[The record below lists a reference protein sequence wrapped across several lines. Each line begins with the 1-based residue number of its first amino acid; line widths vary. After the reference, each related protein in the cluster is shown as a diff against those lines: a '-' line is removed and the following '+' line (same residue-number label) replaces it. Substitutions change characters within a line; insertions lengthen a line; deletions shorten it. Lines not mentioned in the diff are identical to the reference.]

1 MSYQLRTIRASQFNP
16 NLAQWLDFGAHPS
29 LGEDLSRRPH
39 TGSASKRSPRYDLR
53 QTPSHIEIKLAMP
66 GVPPEALEVTLE
78 RRRLTVSGQL
88 KADAPDASSQWLH
101 QGLSQAHFEKVFDLA
116 EDADPDGIR
125 ASIKFGLVTI
135 AIPRNTDHLPRR
147 IAVEH

>member
-16 NLAQWLDFGAHPS
+16 NLAQWLDFGAHPP

-39 TGSASKRSPRYDLR
+39 TGSASKRSPSYDLR